1 MGGGVALSGV
11 IGKKKIMDLPEVG
24 NMSSTH
30 SANPLACSAGLAV
43 IEEIEKKRLT
53 QNAKKKGELL
63 HKNLL
68 KISLQY
74 PELIDINGKGL
85 IAAMIFNKN
94 HKNINSKL
102 KKLVEHCIKDGL
114 LLVYTGR
121 ESIKIGP
128 PLTITVSAI
137 NEATKII
144 EKNINLIF
152 KK

>member
-1 MGGGVALSGV
+1 M
-11 IGKKKIMDLPEVG
+11 
-24 NMSSTH
+24 
-30 SANPLACSAGLAV
+30 
-43 IEEIEKKRLT
+43 
-53 QNAKKKGELL
+53 

-68 KISLQY
+68 QISLQY
-74 PELIDINGKGL
+74 PGLIDINGKGL

-94 HKNINSKL
+94 YKNINSKL
-102 KKLVEHCIKDGL
+102 KKLVELCIKDGL

-121 ESIKIGP
+121 ESVKIGP

>member
-1 MGGGVALSGV
+1 M
-11 IGKKKIMDLPEVG
+11 
-24 NMSSTH
+24 
-30 SANPLACSAGLAV
+30 
-43 IEEIEKKRLT
+43 
-53 QNAKKKGELL
+53 QKKGELL

-74 PELIDINGKGL
+74 PGLIDINGKGL

-102 KKLVEHCIKDGL
+102 KKLVELCIKEGL

-128 PLTITVSAI
+128 PLTITVGAI

-144 EKNINLIF
+144 EKNISLIF

>member
-1 MGGGVALSGV
+1 M
-11 IGKKKIMDLPEVG
+11 
-24 NMSSTH
+24 
-30 SANPLACSAGLAV
+30 
-43 IEEIEKKRLT
+43 
-53 QNAKKKGELL
+53 QKKKGKLL
-63 HKNLL
+63 HENLL

-74 PELIDINGKGL
+74 PGLIDINGKGL

-94 HKNINSKL
+94 DKNINSKL
-102 KKLVEHCIKDGL
+102 KKLVELCIKDGL

-137 NEATKII
+137 NEATNII